1 MIKPSSRALD
11 YSLQTFGCKVN
22 TYDSGLL
29 QSRLTQSGLTL
40 KGESEVRLHIL
51 NTCAVTAEATKES
64 LRRVRQ
70 LKERDP
76 LCTVVVTGC
85 AAQVDTQLFI
95 DDSSVDLVVANS
107 HKGQLE
113 EIIQKYM
120 NGEIKEKVF
129 KSNIFKKLDLE
140 GGGGE
145 EKDHTRSFLKIQD
158 GCNSF
163 CTFCVI
169 PFARGRSRSIDI
181 ESLVKRVNN
190 LYDKGVREVV
200 LTGVHIGDYSDG
212 ENKLE
217 DLVENLLLKTSVPRF
232 RLSSLEPI
240 ECSDRLLDLYSNPK
254 MCPHFHLSIQS
265 AQTDVLKAMARKYTA
280 KEVESVFSRISKN
293 VPHAFIGMDI
303 IVGFPGET
311 EEQFYETYNRMKS
324 LPWTKVH
331 VFPYSPRPGVYANK
345 IKGALHRH
353 EILERAKVLREL
365 SFSRY
370 TEKALDQVGTVKEA
384 MVLKGGGRG
393 LSEDYWSLSWPLE
406 DKYFKQGELVPVR
419 VIGYDHS
426 QKSRMNGIL
435 MAELVH

>member
-1 MIKPSSRALD
+1 MIKSSSRTLD

-29 QSRLTQSGLTL
+29 QSRLAQSGFAL
-40 KGESEVRLHIL
+40 KGESKVRLHIL

-64 LRRVRQ
+64 LRQVRQ
-70 LKERDP
+70 LKEKDP
-76 LCTVVVTGC
+76 SCTVVVTGC
-85 AAQVDTQLFI
+85 AAQVDTQFFI
-95 DDSSVDLVVANS
+95 DDPNVDLIVGNS

-113 EIIQKYM
+113 ELIQKYL
-120 NGEIKEKVF
+120 NGETKEKVF

-140 GGGGE
+140 SGGGE
-145 EKDHTRSFLKIQD
+145 EEGHTRSFLKIQD

-169 PFARGRSRSIDI
+169 PFARGKSRSIGI
-181 ESLVKRVNN
+181 ESLVQKVND
-190 LYDKGVREVV
+190 LYKKGVREVV

-217 DLVENLLLKTSVPRF
+217 DLVEDLLLKTSVPRL

-240 ECSDRLLDLYSNPK
+240 ECSDRLLDLYSNSR

-265 AQTDVLKAMARKYTA
+265 AQTDVLKAMARKYTS
-280 KEVESVFSRISKN
+280 KEVESVFYRISKN
-293 VPHAFIGMDI
+293 IPNAFIGLDI

-324 LPWTKVH
+324 LPWTKIH

-365 SFSRY
+365 SLSRY

-393 LSEDYWSLSWPLE
+393 LSKDYWNLSWPSE
-406 DKYFKQGELVPVR
+406 DKYFKQGEMVPVR

-426 QKSRMNGIL
+426 QRSRMNGIL
-435 MAELVH
+435 MAEL